1 MNTLNTDTMKEFT
14 IPTDIES
21 EAVDF
26 ISSVY
31 NTLKENQIIGEVDY
45 AALDILARTYS
56 LYIKA
61 SRQVEKEG
69 ITISTES
76 GSLKPHPAIRIVSDT
91 QTKVLGLM
99 KEFGLT
105 AKSRAAIPNME
116 VNQTPLESFISK
128 KK

>member
-1 MNTLNTDTMKEFT
+1 MKEFT

-26 ISSVY
+26 IKSVY
-31 NTLKENQIIGEVDY
+31 DSLNESQIIAEVDY

-69 ITISTES
+69 ITISTEA

-105 AKSRAAIPNME
+105 AKSRAKIPNME
-116 VNQTPLESFISK
+116 VSQTPLESFINK